1 MDWLQA
7 ISLTYKA
14 HLYKDAHIGQP
25 KKFCA
30 KVETKG
36 DDAFSAMSPK
46 LRNYIPFTISITTF
60 VFLTFVNWLLTALYL

>member
-36 DDAFSAMSPK
+36 DDAFSAMSP
-46 LRNYIPFTISITTF
+46 
-60 VFLTFVNWLLTALYL
+60 